1 MWEMRNLSKILVS
14 KSERKEPVSR
24 PRGRW
29 VIDVKM
35 DLSMNG
41 AGMA

>member
-1 MWEMRNLSKILVS
+1 MDKYVWEMTNLSEILVG

-29 VIDVKM
+29 VIDVKIE
-35 DLSMNG
+35 LTQ
-41 AGMA
+41 

>member
-1 MWEMRNLSKILVS
+1 MRNLSKILVG
-14 KSERKEPVSR
+14 KSDRKEPVLR

-35 DLSMNG
+35 ELTVNG
-41 AGMA
+41 AGTV